1 MYKFLYLQAL
11 PSVKPRQK
19 NRRAYP
25 RSLSIKKNR
34 EKAEKGNYRSLK
46 DIGYVEE

>member
-11 PSVKPRQK
+11 PSVKPRQTH
-19 NRRAYP
+19 RRAYP

>member
-1 MYKFLYLQAL
+1 MYKFLYLQA
-11 PSVKPRQK
+11 VKPRQK